1 VARVVRKQR
10 EASRAYFGASRLDR
24 RDSDVALLY
33 GSQPCRAS
41 SAAMERPSRR
51 QLVNDVATVAKNR
64 VVSIE
69 YVLKDDD
76 GQIVDSNQGSE
87 PLVYLH
93 GHGQIVTGL
102 EDRLEGMAAGEE
114 VHVDIEAGDGYG
126 VHDPSRVFSVPRAQ
140 IEFDVS
146 AGDVVQAQHPDGQT
160 VPLQVVSVDD
170 DKVTLDGN
178 HPMAGKG
185 LHFDVKVVGVR
196 PATDQEIEHG
206 HAH

>member
-1 VARVVRKQR
+1 
-10 EASRAYFGASRLDR
+10 
-24 RDSDVALLY
+24 
-33 GSQPCRAS
+33 
-41 SAAMERPSRR
+41 
-51 QLVNDVATVAKNR
+51 VNDVATVAKNR

-69 YVLKDDD
+69 YVLKDDQ
-76 GQIVDSNQGSE
+76 GQIVDSNQGGD

-102 EDRLEGMAAGEE
+102 EERLEGVATGEE
-114 VHVDIEAGDGYG
+114 VHVDIDAEQGYG
-126 VHDPSRVFSVPRAQ
+126 LHDPSRVFAVPRTQ
-140 IEFDVS
+140 IDFEVN

-160 VPLQVVSVDD
+160 VPLQVVEVNE

-178 HPMAGKG
+178 HPMAGKS

-196 PATDQEIEHG
+196 DATEQELDHG